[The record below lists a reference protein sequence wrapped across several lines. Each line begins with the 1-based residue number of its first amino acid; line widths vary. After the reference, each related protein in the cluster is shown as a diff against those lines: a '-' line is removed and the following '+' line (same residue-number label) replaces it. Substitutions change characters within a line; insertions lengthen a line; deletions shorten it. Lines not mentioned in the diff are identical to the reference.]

1 MSDNDRKI
9 ITHTITHLL
18 SRREHSRKELLSK
31 LVRKGLPLGLCEE
44 QIAKFVENDIQSDVR
59 FAESLIRGRVA
70 KGQGENRVRQELREH
85 NISDSAV
92 SSALTEIDPDWFEL
106 ARRVKV
112 KKFGEQTEVDW
123 QKKQKQIRF
132 LQYRGFTHEQIQY
145 AMEKAPENP

>member
-31 LVRKGLPLGLCEE
+31 LQRKGLPPSLCEE
-44 QIAKFVENDIQSDVR
+44 QIEKFVDNNIQSDTR

-85 NISDSAV
+85 NIDDSAV
-92 SSALTEIDPDWFEL
+92 ASAMAEIDPDWFEL
-106 ARRVKV
+106 ARQVKI
-112 KKFGEQTEVDW
+112 KKFGEHSEQDW

-145 AMEKAPENP
+145 AMEKTPENP